1 MVIYIDML
9 FLENFILDFIIL
21 YVTGLISKNKI
32 KFLKLIFGSALG
44 AIYVVMYYFIK
55 INVYSNIIIKLL
67 LSIIMIYISFVPT
80 NFKEMLKLTV
90 FFYLTSFVFGG
101 AALSVIYMLNSRR
114 ITIQNG
120 ILIGNYTIRTIFIG
134 VVIACIVT
142 IIAFKF
148 VKAKFSKNDLFC
160 NIIIKINNKQIKTKA
175 MLDTGNFL
183 KDPITNIPVVVVEYT
198 VLYDMVP
205 KEILDNI
212 EDILGGDLEKIP
224 ENIKNEYMSK
234 LKVIPFSSL
243 GKQNGMLLGL
253 KADGLIVDNE
263 EEVKNIDKVIIGIY
277 NKKLS
282 KKGDY
287 SALLGFDTI

>member
-9 FLENFILDFIIL
+9 FLENFILNFIIL

-90 FFYLTSFVFGG
+90 FFYLISFVFGG

-148 VKAKFSKNDLFC
+148 VKAKFSKKDLFC

-198 VLYDMVP
+198 VLYDMIP

-212 EDILGGDLEKIP
+212 DDILGGDLEKIP

-263 EEVKNIDKVIIGIY
+263 GEVKNIDKVIIGIY

>member
-32 KFLKLIFGSALG
+32 KFLKLLLGSALG

-67 LSIIMIYISFVPT
+67 LSIIMIYISFAPT

-114 ITIQNG
+114 VTIQNG
-120 ILIGNYTIRTIFIG
+120 VLIGNYTIRTIFIG
-134 VVIACIVT
+134 VIVAFIVT
-142 IIAFKF
+142 VIAFKF

-160 NIIIKINNKQIKTKA
+160 DIIIKFNDQQVKIKA

-183 KDPITNIPVVVVEYT
+183 KDPITNIPVVVVEHK
-198 VLYDMVP
+198 VLYDMIP

-212 EDILGGDLEKIP
+212 DDILGGDLEKIP
-224 ENIKNEYMSK
+224 ENITNEYMSK

-263 EEVKNIDKVIIGIY
+263 EEVKNIEKVIIGIY

>member
-32 KFLKLIFGSALG
+32 KFLKLLLGSALG

-67 LSIIMIYISFVPT
+67 LSIIMIYISFAPT

-114 ITIQNG
+114 VTIQNG
-120 ILIGNYTIRTIFIG
+120 VLIGNYTIRTIFIG
-134 VVIACIVT
+134 VIVAFIVT
-142 IIAFKF
+142 VIAFKF

-160 NIIIKINNKQIKTKA
+160 DIIIKFNDQQVKIKA

-183 KDPITNIPVVVVEYT
+183 KDPITNIPVVVVEHK
-198 VLYDMVP
+198 VLYDMIP

-212 EDILGGDLEKIP
+212 DDILGGDLEKIP
-224 ENIKNEYMSK
+224 ENITNEYMSK

-253 KADGLIVDNE
+253 KADGLIIDNE
-263 EEVKNIDKVIIGIY
+263 EEVKNIEKVIIGIY

>member
-32 KFLKLIFGSALG
+32 KFLKLLLGSALG

-120 ILIGNYTIRTIFIG
+120 ILIGNYTIRTILIG

-253 KADGLIVDNE
+253 KADGLIVANE

>member
-1 MVIYIDML
+1 MVIYMDML

-114 ITIQNG
+114 ITIKNG

>member
-1 MVIYIDML
+1 MVIYMDML

-134 VVIACIVT
+134 VVIAYIVT

-253 KADGLIVDNE
+253 KADGLIVANE

>member
-67 LSIIMIYISFVPT
+67 LSIIMIYISFVPM

>member
-90 FFYLTSFVFGG
+90 FFYLISFVFGG

-148 VKAKFSKNDLFC
+148 VKAKFSKKDLFC

-198 VLYDMVP
+198 VLYDMIP

-263 EEVKNIDKVIIGIY
+263 GEVKNIDKVIIGIY

>member
-55 INVYSNIIIKLL
+55 INVYSNIIIKLF
-67 LSIIMIYISFVPT
+67 LSIVMIYVSFMPT

>member
-1 MVIYIDML
+1 MVIYMDML

-67 LSIIMIYISFVPT
+67 LSIIMIYISFVPM

-224 ENIKNEYMSK
+224 ENIKNEYMLK

>member
-9 FLENFILDFIIL
+9 FLENFVLDFIIL

-32 KFLKLIFGSALG
+32 KFLKLLLGSALG

-67 LSIIMIYISFVPT
+67 LSIIMIYISFAPT

-114 ITIQNG
+114 VTIQNG
-120 ILIGNYTIRTIFIG
+120 VLIGNYTIRTIFIG
-134 VVIACIVT
+134 VIVAFIVT
-142 IIAFKF
+142 VIAFKF

-160 NIIIKINNKQIKTKA
+160 NIIIKFNNQQVKIKA

-183 KDPITNIPVVVVEYT
+183 KDPITNIPVVVVEHT
-198 VLYDMVP
+198 VLYDMIP

-212 EDILGGDLEKIP
+212 DDILGGDLEKIP

-253 KADGLIVDNE
+253 KADGLIIDNE
-263 EEVKNIDKVIIGIY
+263 EEKKNIDKVIIGIY

>member
-9 FLENFILDFIIL
+9 FLENFVLDFIIL

-32 KFLKLIFGSALG
+32 KFLKLLLGSALG

-67 LSIIMIYISFVPT
+67 LSIIMIYISFAPT

-114 ITIQNG
+114 VTIQNG
-120 ILIGNYTIRTIFIG
+120 VLIGNYTIRTIFIG
-134 VVIACIVT
+134 VIVAFIVT
-142 IIAFKF
+142 VIAFKF

-160 NIIIKINNKQIKTKA
+160 NIIIKFNNQQVKIKA

-183 KDPITNIPVVVVEYT
+183 KDPITNIPVVVVEHT
-198 VLYDMVP
+198 VLYDMIP

-212 EDILGGDLEKIP
+212 DDILGGDLEKIP

-253 KADGLIVDNE
+253 KADSLIIDNE
-263 EEVKNIDKVIIGIY
+263 EEKKNIDKVIIGIY

>member
-32 KFLKLIFGSALG
+32 KFLKLLLGSALG

-253 KADGLIVDNE
+253 KADGLIVANE

>member
-1 MVIYIDML
+1 MVIYMDML

-263 EEVKNIDKVIIGIY
+263 EEVKNIDNVIIGIY

>member
-1 MVIYIDML
+1 MVIYMDML

>member
-1 MVIYIDML
+1 MVIYMDML

-253 KADGLIVDNE
+253 KADGLIVANE